1 MATAVMFKTIP
12 NMPILAEF
20 TDSMAVCRAPGEV
33 LDTLHEL
40 ASSYLRLSVV
50 GAARVPLKLSDYV
63 RHGSGGTP
71 SSTS

>member
-1 MATAVMFKTIP
+1 MFKTVP
-12 NMPILAEF
+12 NILVLSEF
-20 TDSMAVCRAPGEV
+20 MDGMTLCRAPGEV

-50 GAARVPLKLSDYV
+50 GAARVPLKLSDLV

-71 SSTS
+71 SSSS